1 LLQEKWIT
9 QIQISYGRNDAI
21 REIVDDN
28 QQHTVGRLIG

>member
-1 LLQEKWIT
+1 LLLKKWIT
-9 QIQISYGRNDAI
+9 QIGIAYGRNDAI